1 MRNLE
6 TIFSQLRNT
15 ICETPTLAQ
24 QTIQSILRQFRKPYH
39 RMEHKHWGIY
49 LLCSLAV
56 LHISCDSANKVE
68 EKHIPFEFGEE
79 APRLLIP
86 VTLQDSIP
94 AKLVF
99 ATSYGSPLLDSAFV
113 SQHPSLTPEDIPSQE
128 AEFGSGWNPAS
139 ITKCILY
146 SDPELETL
154 KLKLGE
160 NPMSFGNWT
169 VGNYRKLFGENEVD
183 GITGIPSAD
192 STKVWGFNFENNYI
206 TIQEADS
213 FEMPKE
219 YMQFPMKVVTYPA
232 GGMTI
237 HVNLPLKVQTSDGDT
252 VTIHRDFF
260 VDTGA
265 WEDIILTSEA
275 SELAFFDN
283 KKDAVWIAT
292 PYNGLYTRNHE
303 VKVSLGEYENDSFRV
318 TTYDHKH
325 KTTVSNSYFIGLS
338 FLKHFNVYFDFQRK
352 VMGLKPIPN
361 FERIIDK
368 HARRYHMGFNMEIMN
383 KQQRFIVETIAD
395 NKENNYY
402 TAGLRVGDEIISANG
417 ILWKDITPEQ
427 KETMCQ
433 GDYIRF
439 KIIRDGKNMEISVP
453 VNKNEPIGY

>member
-1 MRNLE
+1 MG
-6 TIFSQLRNT
+6 
-15 ICETPTLAQ
+15 A
-24 QTIQSILRQFRKPYH
+24 
-39 RMEHKHWGIY
+39 Y
-49 LLCSLAV
+49 LLIFLLAV
-56 LHISCDSANKVE
+56 SQSSCDTADKVNG
-68 EKHIPFEFGEE
+68 KYVTFEFSDEF
-79 APRLLIP
+79 PRLLIP

-94 AKLVF
+94 AKLVLDTGIGGTPF
-99 ATSYGSPLLDSAFV
+99 LDSALV
-113 SQHPSLTPEDIPSQE
+113 SQHPSLTPEDMPSRE
-128 AEFGSGWNPAS
+128 DVSSSAWNPTYT
-139 ITKCILY
+139 TKSTSY
-146 SDPELETL
+146 YAPL

-160 NPMSFGNWT
+160 SPMDFGNWG
-169 VGNYRKLFGENEVD
+169 VGNYRKLVNENDAD
-183 GITGIPSAD
+183 GVTGIPSAD
-192 STKVWGFNFENNYI
+192 STKVWGLNFENNYI
-206 TIQEADS
+206 TIEDADS
-213 FEMPKE
+213 FEMPKG
-219 YMQFPMKVVTYPA
+219 YMQFPMNVVTYPA
-232 GGMTI
+232 VAMTI
-237 HVNLPLKVQTSDGDT
+237 YVNLPLKVQISDGDT
-252 VTIHRDFF
+252 VTIYRDFF

-303 VKVSLGEYENDSFRV
+303 VKVSLGEYEDDSFRV

-325 KTTVSNSYFIGLS
+325 KTTVSSRYLIGLN

-368 HARRYHMGFNMEIMN
+368 HARRYHMGFNMEIIT

-417 ILWKDITPEQ
+417 ILLKDLTPEQ
-427 KETMCQ
+427 KETLYQ

-439 KIIRDGKNMEISVP
+439 KIIRDGKNMEIPVP
-453 VNKNEPIGY
+453 INKNEPIGY

>member
-1 MRNLE
+1 MYSHNINK
-6 TIFSQLRNT
+6 TMSV
-15 ICETPTLAQ
+15 
-24 QTIQSILRQFRKPYH
+24 
-39 RMEHKHWGIY
+39 Y
-49 LLCSLAV
+49 LLILLLA
-56 LHISCDSANKVE
+56 ISQSSCDAGNKIN
-68 EKHIPFEFGEE
+68 EKHIPFEFSDEI
-79 APRLLIP
+79 PNLLIP

-99 ATSYGSPLLDSAFV
+99 DTGWGIPTLDSTLV
-113 SQHPSLTPEDIPSQE
+113 YQYPSLTPKDMPSRE
-128 AEFGSGWNPAS
+128 YGIGSAWNPAS
-139 ITKCILY
+139 VRKATLY
-146 SDPELETL
+146 FDPNFEFL
-154 KLKLGE
+154 KLKLGDL
-160 NPMSFGNWT
+160 PMKFDYWRIGNFRQLLG
-169 VGNYRKLFGENEVD
+169 VNDAD

-192 STKVWGFNFENNYI
+192 STKVWGLNFEDNYI
-206 TIQEADS
+206 TIEDADS
-213 FEMPKE
+213 FEMTKG

-232 GGMTI
+232 VGMTI
-237 HVNLPLKVQTSDGDT
+237 YVNLPLKVQTSDGDT

-303 VKVSLGEYENDSFRV
+303 VKVSLGEYEDDSFRV

-325 KTTVSNSYFIGLS
+325 KTTVSSRYLIGLN

-368 HARRYHMGFNMEIMN
+368 HARRYKVGFNMEIIN
-383 KQQRFIVETIAD
+383 KQQRFIIETIAD
-395 NKENNYY
+395 NKENTYY
-402 TAGLRVGDEIISANG
+402 TAGLRIGDEIISANG
-417 ILWKDITPEQ
+417 ILWKDLTPEQ
-427 KETMCQ
+427 KETLYQ

>member
-1 MRNLE
+1 MR
-6 TIFSQLRNT
+6 SKRNDISRT
-15 ICETPTLAQ
+15 RLKKSEMCKLLGGGT
-24 QTIQSILRQFRKPYH
+24 
-39 RMEHKHWGIY
+39 Y
-49 LLCSLAV
+49 LLILLLMLS
-56 LHISCDSANKVE
+56 HISCNASNKE
-68 EKHIPFEFGEE
+68 NEKHIPFEFSDEI
-79 APRLLIP
+79 PNLLIP
-86 VTLQDSIP
+86 VTLQNSIP

-99 ATSYGSPLLDSAFV
+99 DTGWGIPTLDSTWV
-113 SQHPSLTPEDIPSQE
+113 SQYPSLTPKDIPSRE
-128 AEFGSGWNPAS
+128 YGIGSAWNPAS
-139 ITKCILY
+139 FRKATLY
-146 SDPELETL
+146 FDPNFEFL

-160 NPMSFGNWT
+160 NSMKFDYWRIGNFRQLLG
-169 VGNYRKLFGENEVD
+169 VNDAD

-192 STKVWGFNFENNYI
+192 STKVWGFNFEDNYI

-213 FEMPKE
+213 FEMPKG

-232 GGMTI
+232 VGMTI

-265 WEDIILTSEA
+265 WDDIILTSEA
-275 SELAFFDN
+275 PELAFFDN

-303 VKVSLGEYENDSFRV
+303 IKVSLGEYEDDSFRV
-318 TTYDHKH
+318 TTYDHKSN
-325 KTTVSNSYFIGLS
+325 VSGRYLIGLN

-352 VMGLKPIPN
+352 VLGLKPIPN

-368 HARRYHMGFNMEIMN
+368 HARRYHMGFNIEIIT

-395 NKENNYY
+395 NKENTYY

-417 ILWKDITPEQ
+417 ILLKDLTPQQ
-427 KETMCQ
+427 KETLYQ
-433 GDYIRF
+433 GNSILF

-453 VNKNEPIGY
+453 INKNETVGY

>member
-1 MRNLE
+1 MRSKKNDISRTRLKKSE
-6 TIFSQLRNT
+6 MCKLLGGGT
-15 ICETPTLAQ
+15 
-24 QTIQSILRQFRKPYH
+24 
-39 RMEHKHWGIY
+39 Y
-49 LLCSLAV
+49 LLILLLMLS
-56 LHISCDSANKVE
+56 HISCNASNKE
-68 EKHIPFEFGEE
+68 NEKHIPFEFSDEI
-79 APRLLIP
+79 PNLLIP
-86 VTLQDSIP
+86 VTLQNSIP

-99 ATSYGSPLLDSAFV
+99 DTGWGIPTLDSTWV
-113 SQHPSLTPEDIPSQE
+113 SQYPSLTPKDIPSRE
-128 AEFGSGWNPAS
+128 DRIGSAWNPAS
-139 ITKCILY
+139 FRKATLY
-146 SDPELETL
+146 FDPHFEFL

-160 NPMSFGNWT
+160 NPMKFDYWRIGNFRQLLG
-169 VGNYRKLFGENEVD
+169 VNDAD

-192 STKVWGFNFENNYI
+192 STKVWGFNFEDNYI

-213 FEMPKE
+213 FEMPKG
-219 YMQFPMKVVTYPA
+219 YMQFPMKVVTYP
-232 GGMTI
+232 GVGMTI

-265 WEDIILTSEA
+265 WDDIILTSEA
-275 SELAFFDN
+275 PELAFFDN

-303 VKVSLGEYENDSFRV
+303 IKVSLGEYEDDSFRV
-318 TTYDHKH
+318 TTYDHKSN
-325 KTTVSNSYFIGLS
+325 VSGRYLIGLN

-368 HARRYHMGFNMEIMN
+368 HARRYHMGFNMEIIN

-417 ILWKDITPEQ
+417 ILWKDLTPEQ
-427 KETMCQ
+427 KETVYQ
-433 GDYIRF
+433 GDSILFR
-439 KIIRDGKNMEISVP
+439 IIRDGKNMEISVP

>member
-1 MRNLE
+1 MRTLE
-6 TIFSQLRNT
+6 TIFSQFRNT
-15 ICETPTLAQ
+15 MCERSALAQ
-24 QTIQSILRQFRKPYH
+24 QTILSVWRQFRKPYH
-39 RMEHKHWGIY
+39 RLEHKHWGIY

-68 EKHIPFEFGEE
+68 EKHIPFEFGDE
-79 APRLLIP
+79 APKLLIP

-99 ATSYGSPLLDSAFV
+99 DTGWGIPTLDSTLV
-113 SQHPSLTPEDIPSQE
+113 YQYPSLTPKDMPSRE
-128 AEFGSGWNPAS
+128 YGIGSAWNPAS
-139 ITKCILY
+139 VGKATLY
-146 SDPELETL
+146 FIPEFEFF

-160 NPMSFGNWT
+160 NPMHFGYWT
-169 VGNYRKLFGENEVD
+169 IGNYRKLWGVNDAD
-183 GITGIPSAD
+183 GVTGIPSAD
-192 STKVWGFNFENNYI
+192 STKVWGLNFENNYI

-213 FEMPKE
+213 FEMPKG
-219 YMQFPMKVVTYPA
+219 YMVFPMKVVTYPA
-232 GGMTI
+232 VGMTI
-237 HVNLPLKVQTSDGDT
+237 YVNLPLKVQTSDGDT
-252 VTIHRDFF
+252 VTIYRDFF

-303 VKVSLGEYENDSFRV
+303 VKVSLGEYEDDSFRV
-318 TTYDHKH
+318 TTHDHKSN
-325 KTTVSNSYFIGLS
+325 VSSRYLIGLN

-368 HARRYHMGFNMEIMN
+368 HARRYHMGFNIEIIN
-383 KQQRFIVETIAD
+383 KQQRFIVETIVD

-417 ILWKDITPEQ
+417 ILWKDLTPEQ
-427 KETMCQ
+427 KETLYQ
-433 GDYIRF
+433 GDFIRF
-439 KIIRDGKNMEISVP
+439 KIIRDGKNMEIPVP
-453 VNKNEPIGY
+453 INKNEPIGY

>member
-1 MRNLE
+1 MCIQYIKK
-6 TIFSQLRNT
+6 TIGVYL
-15 ICETPTLAQ
+15 P
-24 QTIQSILRQFRKPYH
+24 IL
-39 RMEHKHWGIY
+39 
-49 LLCSLAV
+49 LLAV
-56 LHISCDSANKVE
+56 SQSSCVNDNRIN
-68 EKHIPFEFGEE
+68 EKYVTFEFGEE
-79 APRLLIP
+79 APKLLIP

-94 AKLVF
+94 ARFVF
-99 ATSYGSPLLDSAFV
+99 DTGIGGTPFLDSALV
-113 SQHPSLTPEDIPSQE
+113 SQYPSLVPEDIPSQE
-128 AEFGSGWNPAS
+128 SVSCSAWNPTYT
-139 ITKCILY
+139 TKSTSY
-146 SDPELETL
+146 YAPL

-160 NPMSFGNWT
+160 SSMDFGNWG
-169 VGNYRKLFGENEVD
+169 VGSYRKLFNENEVD
-183 GITGIPSAD
+183 GMTGIPSAD
-192 STKVWGFNFENNYI
+192 STKVWGLNFEDNYI

-232 GGMTI
+232 EGMTF

-265 WEDIILTSEA
+265 WNDIILMSEA

-292 PYNGLYTRNHE
+292 PYNALYTRNHE
-303 VKVSLGEYENDSFRV
+303 VKVSLGEYEDDSFCV

-325 KTTVSNSYFIGLS
+325 KTTVSSSYLIGLN

-368 HARRYHMGFNMEIMN
+368 HARRYHVGFNIEIMT

-427 KETMCQ
+427 RETLYQ
-433 GDYIRF
+433 GDSIRF
-439 KIIRDGKNMEISVP
+439 NIIRNGRNMEIPVP
-453 VNKNEPIGY
+453 VNKNEPVGY

>member
-1 MRNLE
+1 MR
-6 TIFSQLRNT
+6 SKRNDISRT
-15 ICETPTLAQ
+15 RLKKSEMCKLLGGGT
-24 QTIQSILRQFRKPYH
+24 
-39 RMEHKHWGIY
+39 Y
-49 LLCSLAV
+49 LLILLLMLS
-56 LHISCDSANKVE
+56 HISCNASNKE
-68 EKHIPFEFGEE
+68 NEKHIPFEFSDEI
-79 APRLLIP
+79 PNLLIP
-86 VTLQDSIP
+86 VTLQNSIP

-99 ATSYGSPLLDSAFV
+99 DTGWGIPTLDSTWV
-113 SQHPSLTPEDIPSQE
+113 SQYPSLTPKDIPSRE
-128 AEFGSGWNPAS
+128 YELGVAWNPAS
-139 ITKCILY
+139 VRKATLY
-146 SDPELETL
+146 FDPHFEFL

-160 NPMSFGNWT
+160 NSMKFDYWRIGNFRQLLG
-169 VGNYRKLFGENEVD
+169 VNDAD

-192 STKVWGFNFENNYI
+192 STKVWGFNFEDNYI

-213 FEMPKE
+213 FEMPKG

-232 GGMTI
+232 VGMTI

-265 WEDIILTSEA
+265 WDDIILTSEA
-275 SELAFFDN
+275 PELAFFDN

-303 VKVSLGEYENDSFRV
+303 IKVSLGEYEDDSFRV
-318 TTYDHKH
+318 TTYDHKSN
-325 KTTVSNSYFIGLS
+325 VSGRYLIGLN

-352 VMGLKPIPN
+352 VLGLKPIPN

-368 HARRYHMGFNMEIMN
+368 HARRYHMGFNIEIIT

-395 NKENNYY
+395 NKENTYY

-417 ILWKDITPEQ
+417 ILLKDLTPQQ
-427 KETMCQ
+427 KETLYQ
-433 GDYIRF
+433 GNSILF

-453 VNKNEPIGY
+453 INKNETVGY

>member
-6 TIFSQLRNT
+6 TIFSQFRNT
-15 ICETPTLAQ
+15 MCERSALAQ
-24 QTIQSILRQFRKPYH
+24 QTILSVCKQFRKPYH
-39 RMEHKHWGIY
+39 RLEHKHWGIY

-68 EKHIPFEFGEE
+68 EKHIPFEFSDEF
-79 APRLLIP
+79 PRLLIP

-94 AKLVF
+94 AKLVLDTGIGGTPF
-99 ATSYGSPLLDSAFV
+99 LDSALV
-113 SQHPSLTPEDIPSQE
+113 SQHPSLTPGDMPSREDVSSS
-128 AEFGSGWNPAS
+128 AWNPTYT
-139 ITKCILY
+139 TKSTSY
-146 SDPELETL
+146 YAPL

-160 NPMSFGNWT
+160 SPMDFGNWG
-169 VGNYRKLFGENEVD
+169 VGNYRKLVNENDAD
-183 GITGIPSAD
+183 GVTGIPSAD
-192 STKVWGFNFENNYI
+192 STKIWGLNFENNYI
-206 TIQEADS
+206 TIQDADS
-213 FEMPKE
+213 FEMPKG
-219 YMQFPMKVVTYPA
+219 YMQFPMKVVTHPEE
-232 GGMTI
+232 GMTF

-252 VTIHRDFF
+252 VTIYRDFF

-265 WEDIILTSEA
+265 WNDIILMSEV

-303 VKVSLGEYENDSFRV
+303 VKVSLGEYEDDSFRV

-325 KTTVSNSYFIGLS
+325 KTTVPSRYLIGLN

-368 HARRYHMGFNMEIMN
+368 HARRYKVGFNMEIIN
-383 KQQRFIVETIAD
+383 KQQRFIIETIAD

-417 ILWKDITPEQ
+417 ILWKDLTPEQ
-427 KETMCQ
+427 KETLYQ
-433 GDYIRF
+433 GDSILF

-453 VNKNEPIGY
+453 INKNEPIGY

>member
-1 MRNLE
+1 M
-6 TIFSQLRNT
+6 
-15 ICETPTLAQ
+15 C
-24 QTIQSILRQFRKPYH
+24 IQYIKKRIGVYLPIL
-39 RMEHKHWGIY
+39 
-49 LLCSLAV
+49 LLAV
-56 LHISCDSANKVE
+56 SQSSCVNDNRIN
-68 EKHIPFEFGEE
+68 EKYVTFEFGEE
-79 APRLLIP
+79 APKLLIP
-86 VTLQDSIP
+86 VILQDSIP
-94 AKLVF
+94 AKFVF
-99 ATSYGSPLLDSAFV
+99 DTGIGGTPFLDSALV
-113 SQHPSLTPEDIPSQE
+113 SQYPSLVPEDIPSQE
-128 AEFGSGWNPAS
+128 SVSCSAWNPTYT
-139 ITKCILY
+139 TKSTSY
-146 SDPELETL
+146 YAPL

-160 NPMSFGNWT
+160 SSMDFGNWG
-169 VGNYRKLFGENEVD
+169 VGSYRKLFNENEVD
-183 GITGIPSAD
+183 GMTGIPSAD
-192 STKVWGFNFENNYI
+192 STKVWGLNFEDNYI

-232 GGMTI
+232 EGMTF

-265 WEDIILTSEA
+265 WNDIILMSEA
-275 SELAFFDN
+275 SELAFFDS

-292 PYNGLYTRNHE
+292 PYNALYTRNHE
-303 VKVSLGEYENDSFRV
+303 VKVSLGEYEDDSFRV

-325 KTTVSNSYFIGLS
+325 KTTVSSSYLIGLN

-368 HARRYHMGFNMEIMN
+368 HAKRYHVGLNIEIMT

-427 KETMCQ
+427 RETLYQ
-433 GDYIRF
+433 GDSIRF
-439 KIIRDGKNMEISVP
+439 NIIRNGRNMEIPVP
-453 VNKNEPIGY
+453 VNKNEPVGY

>member
-1 MRNLE
+1 MRLKKNDISRTRLKKSE
-6 TIFSQLRNT
+6 MCKLLGGGT
-15 ICETPTLAQ
+15 
-24 QTIQSILRQFRKPYH
+24 
-39 RMEHKHWGIY
+39 Y
-49 LLCSLAV
+49 LLILLLMLS
-56 LHISCDSANKVE
+56 HISCNASNKE
-68 EKHIPFEFGEE
+68 NEKHIPFEFSDEI
-79 APRLLIP
+79 PNLLIS

-99 ATSYGSPLLDSAFV
+99 DTGWGIPTLDSTWV
-113 SQHPSLTPEDIPSQE
+113 SQYPSLTPKDIPSRE
-128 AEFGSGWNPAS
+128 DRIGSAWNPAS
-139 ITKCILY
+139 FRKATLY
-146 SDPELETL
+146 FDPNFEFL

-160 NPMSFGNWT
+160 PPMKFDYWRIGNFRQLLG
-169 VGNYRKLFGENEVD
+169 VNDAD

-192 STKVWGFNFENNYI
+192 STKVWGFNFEDNYI

-213 FEMPKE
+213 FEMPKG

-232 GGMTI
+232 VGMTI

-265 WEDIILTSEA
+265 WDDIILTSEA
-275 SELAFFDN
+275 PELAFFDN

-303 VKVSLGEYENDSFRV
+303 IKVSLGEYEDDSFRV
-318 TTYDHKH
+318 TTYDHKSN
-325 KTTVSNSYFIGLS
+325 VSGRYLIGLN

-352 VMGLKPIPN
+352 VLGLKPIPN

-368 HARRYHMGFNMEIMN
+368 HARRYHMGFNMEIIT

-395 NKENNYY
+395 NKENTYY
-402 TAGLRVGDEIISANG
+402 TAGLRIGDEIISANG
-417 ILWKDITPEQ
+417 ILLKDLTPQQ
-427 KETMCQ
+427 KETLYQ
-433 GDYIRF
+433 GNSILF

-453 VNKNEPIGY
+453 INRNEPIGY

>member
-6 TIFSQLRNT
+6 TIFSQFSNT
-15 ICETPTLAQ
+15 MCERSALAQ
-24 QTIQSILRQFRKPYH
+24 QTILSVCKQFRKPYH
-39 RMEHKHWGIY
+39 RLEHKHWGIY

-68 EKHIPFEFGEE
+68 EKHIPFEFSDEF
-79 APRLLIP
+79 PRLLIP

-94 AKLVF
+94 AKLVLDTGIGGTPF
-99 ATSYGSPLLDSAFV
+99 LDSALV
-113 SQHPSLTPEDIPSQE
+113 SQHPSLTPGDMPSREDVSSS
-128 AEFGSGWNPAS
+128 AWNPTYT
-139 ITKCILY
+139 TKSTSY
-146 SDPELETL
+146 YAPL

-160 NPMSFGNWT
+160 SPMDFGNWG
-169 VGNYRKLFGENEVD
+169 VGNYRKLVNENDAD
-183 GITGIPSAD
+183 GVTGIPSAD
-192 STKVWGFNFENNYI
+192 STKIWGLNFENNYI
-206 TIQEADS
+206 TIEEADS
-213 FEMPKE
+213 FEMPKG
-219 YMQFPMKVVTYPA
+219 YMVFPMKVVTYPA
-232 GGMTI
+232 VGMTI

-252 VTIHRDFF
+252 VTIYRDFF

-265 WEDIILTSEA
+265 WNDIILTSEA

-303 VKVSLGEYENDSFRV
+303 VKVSLGEYEDDSFRV

-325 KTTVSNSYFIGLS
+325 KTTVPSRYLIGLN

-368 HARRYHMGFNMEIMN
+368 HARRYKVGFNMEIIT

-417 ILWKDITPEQ
+417 ILLKDLTPEQ
-427 KETMCQ
+427 KETLYQ
-433 GDYIRF
+433 GDFIRF
-439 KIIRDGKNMEISVP
+439 KIIRDGQNMEISVP
-453 VNKNEPIGY
+453 INKNEPIGY

>member
-1 MRNLE
+1 MRSKNNDISRTRLKKSE
-6 TIFSQLRNT
+6 MCKLLGGGT
-15 ICETPTLAQ
+15 
-24 QTIQSILRQFRKPYH
+24 
-39 RMEHKHWGIY
+39 Y
-49 LLCSLAV
+49 LLILLLMLS
-56 LHISCDSANKVE
+56 HISCNASNKE
-68 EKHIPFEFGEE
+68 NEKHIPFEFSDEI
-79 APRLLIP
+79 PKLLIP

-99 ATSYGSPLLDSAFV
+99 DTGWGIPTLDSTWV
-113 SQHPSLTPEDIPSQE
+113 SQYPSLTPKDIPSRE
-128 AEFGSGWNPAS
+128 YGIGSDWNPAS
-139 ITKCILY
+139 FRKATLY
-146 SDPELETL
+146 FDPHFEFL

-160 NPMSFGNWT
+160 NSMKFDYWRIGNFRQLLG
-169 VGNYRKLFGENEVD
+169 VNDAD

-192 STKVWGFNFENNYI
+192 STKVWGFNFEDNYI

-213 FEMPKE
+213 FEMPKG

-232 GGMTI
+232 VGMTI

-265 WEDIILTSEA
+265 WDDIILTSEA
-275 SELAFFDN
+275 PELAFFDN

-303 VKVSLGEYENDSFRV
+303 IKVSLGEYEDDSFRV
-318 TTYDHKH
+318 TTYDHKSN
-325 KTTVSNSYFIGLS
+325 VSGRYLIGLN

-352 VMGLKPIPN
+352 VLGLKPIPN

-368 HARRYHMGFNMEIMN
+368 HARRYHMGFNIEIIT

-395 NKENNYY
+395 NKENTYY

-417 ILWKDITPEQ
+417 ILLKDLTPQQ
-427 KETMCQ
+427 KETLYQ
-433 GDYIRF
+433 GNSILF

-453 VNKNEPIGY
+453 INKNETVGY

>member
-1 MRNLE
+1 MRTLE
-6 TIFSQLRNT
+6 TIFSQFRNT
-15 ICETPTLAQ
+15 MCERSALAQ
-24 QTIQSILRQFRKPYH
+24 QTILSVCKQFRKPYH
-39 RMEHKHWGIY
+39 RLEHKHWGIY

-68 EKHIPFEFGEE
+68 EKHIPFEFSEE

-94 AKLVF
+94 AKLVLDTGIGGTPF
-99 ATSYGSPLLDSAFV
+99 LDSALV
-113 SQHPSLTPEDIPSQE
+113 SQHPSLAPEDIPSQE
-128 AEFGSGWNPAS
+128 DVSSSAWNPTYT
-139 ITKCILY
+139 TKSTSY
-146 SDPELETL
+146 YAPL

-160 NPMSFGNWT
+160 SPMDFGNWG
-169 VGNYRKLFGENEVD
+169 VGNYRKLVNENDVD

-192 STKVWGFNFENNYI
+192 STKVWGLNFENNYI
-206 TIQEADS
+206 TIEEADS
-213 FEMPKE
+213 FEMPKG
-219 YMQFPMKVVTYPA
+219 YMQFPMEVVTYPEE
-232 GGMTI
+232 GMTF

-252 VTIHRDFF
+252 ITIHRDFF

-265 WEDIILTSEA
+265 WNDIILMSEA

-303 VKVSLGEYENDSFRV
+303 VKVSLGEYEDDSFRV

-325 KTTVSNSYFIGLS
+325 KTTVPSSYLIGLN

-368 HARRYHMGFNMEIMN
+368 HARRYHMGFNIEIIN

-417 ILWKDITPEQ
+417 ILLKDLTPEQ
-427 KETMCQ
+427 KETVYQ
-433 GDYIRF
+433 GDFIRF
-439 KIIRDGKNMEISVP
+439 KIIRDGKNMEIPVP
-453 VNKNEPIGY
+453 INKNEPIGY

>member
-1 MRNLE
+1 M
-6 TIFSQLRNT
+6 
-15 ICETPTLAQ
+15 
-24 QTIQSILRQFRKPYH
+24 
-39 RMEHKHWGIY
+39 
-49 LLCSLAV
+49 
-56 LHISCDSANKVE
+56 D
-68 EKHIPFEFGEE
+68 
-79 APRLLIP
+79 
-86 VTLQDSIP
+86 
-94 AKLVF
+94 
-99 ATSYGSPLLDSAFV
+99 
-113 SQHPSLTPEDIPSQE
+113 
-128 AEFGSGWNPAS
+128 
-139 ITKCILY
+139 
-146 SDPELETL
+146 
-154 KLKLGE
+154 
-160 NPMSFGNWT
+160 FGNWG
-169 VGNYRKLFGENEVD
+169 VGNYRKLFNENEVD
-183 GITGIPSAD
+183 GMTGIPSAD
-192 STKVWGFNFENNYI
+192 STKVWGLNFEDNYI

-232 GGMTI
+232 EGMTF

-265 WEDIILTSEA
+265 WNDIILMSEA
-275 SELAFFDN
+275 SELAFFDS

-292 PYNGLYTRNHE
+292 PYNALYTKNHE
-303 VKVSLGEYENDSFRV
+303 VKVSLGEYEDDSFRV

-325 KTTVSNSYFIGLS
+325 KTTVSSSYLIGLN

-368 HARRYHMGFNMEIMN
+368 HARRYHVGFNIEIMT

-427 KETMCQ
+427 RETLYQ
-433 GDYIRF
+433 GDSIRF
-439 KIIRDGKNMEISVP
+439 NIIRNGRNMEIPVP
-453 VNKNEPIGY
+453 VNKNEPVGY

>member
-1 MRNLE
+1 M
-6 TIFSQLRNT
+6 
-15 ICETPTLAQ
+15 CETSALAQ
-24 QTIQSILRQFRKPYH
+24 QTILSVCKQFRKPYH
-39 RMEHKHWGIY
+39 RLEHKHWGIY

-68 EKHIPFEFGEE
+68 EKHIPIEFGDE
-79 APRLLIP
+79 APKLLIP

-99 ATSYGSPLLDSAFV
+99 DTGWGIPTLDSTLV
-113 SQHPSLTPEDIPSQE
+113 YQYPSLTPKDIPSRE
-128 AEFGSGWNPAS
+128 YGIGSAWNPAS
-139 ITKCILY
+139 VRKAALY
-146 SDPELETL
+146 FIPEFEFF

-160 NPMSFGNWT
+160 SPMHFGYWT
-169 VGNYRKLFGENEVD
+169 IGNYRKLSNVNDAD

-192 STKVWGFNFENNYI
+192 STKVWGLNFENNYI
-206 TIQEADS
+206 TIEEADS
-213 FEMPKE
+213 FEMPKG
-219 YMQFPMKVVTYPA
+219 YMVFPMNVVTYPA
-232 GGMTI
+232 VGMTI

-265 WEDIILTSEA
+265 WNDIILTSEA

-303 VKVSLGEYENDSFRV
+303 VKVSLGEYEDDSFRV
-318 TTYDHKH
+318 TTHDHKSN
-325 KTTVSNSYFIGLS
+325 VSSRYLIGLN

-368 HARRYHMGFNMEIMN
+368 HARRYKVGFNMEIIN
-383 KQQRFIVETIAD
+383 KQQRFIIETIAD

-417 ILWKDITPEQ
+417 ILWKDLTPEQ
-427 KETMCQ
+427 KETLYQ
-433 GDYIRF
+433 GDFIRF
-439 KIIRDGKNMEISVP
+439 KTIRDGQNMEISVP

>member
-1 MRNLE
+1 MYSHNINK
-6 TIFSQLRNT
+6 TMSV
-15 ICETPTLAQ
+15 
-24 QTIQSILRQFRKPYH
+24 
-39 RMEHKHWGIY
+39 Y
-49 LLCSLAV
+49 LLILLLA
-56 LHISCDSANKVE
+56 ISQSSCDAGNKIN
-68 EKHIPFEFGEE
+68 EKHIPFEFSDE
-79 APRLLIP
+79 APKLLIP

-99 ATSYGSPLLDSAFV
+99 DTGCGIPTLDSTLV
-113 SQHPSLTPEDIPSQE
+113 YQYPSLTPKDMPSRE
-128 AEFGSGWNPAS
+128 YGIGSAWNPAS
-139 ITKCILY
+139 VRKATLY
-146 SDPELETL
+146 FIPEFEFF

-160 NPMSFGNWT
+160 NPMHFGYWT
-169 VGNYRKLFGENEVD
+169 IGNYRKLWGVNDAD

-192 STKVWGFNFENNYI
+192 STKVWGLNFEDNYI
-206 TIQEADS
+206 SIQNADS
-213 FEMPKE
+213 FEMPKGH
-219 YMQFPMKVVTYPA
+219 MQFPMKVVTYPA
-232 GGMTI
+232 VAMTI
-237 HVNLPLKVQTSDGDT
+237 YVNLPLKVQTSDGDT

-265 WEDIILTSEA
+265 WNDIILTSEA

-303 VKVSLGEYENDSFRV
+303 VKVSLGEYEDDSFRV

-325 KTTVSNSYFIGLS
+325 KTTVSSRYLIGLN

-368 HARRYHMGFNMEIMN
+368 HARRYKVGFNMEIIT
-383 KQQRFIVETIAD
+383 KQQRFIIETIVD

-427 KETMCQ
+427 KETLYQ
-433 GDYIRF
+433 GDLIRF
-439 KIIRDGKNMEISVP
+439 KIIRDGKNMEIPVP
-453 VNKNEPIGY
+453 INKNESIGY

>member
-1 MRNLE
+1 MCIQYIKK
-6 TIFSQLRNT
+6 TIGVYL
-15 ICETPTLAQ
+15 P
-24 QTIQSILRQFRKPYH
+24 IL
-39 RMEHKHWGIY
+39 
-49 LLCSLAV
+49 LLAV
-56 LHISCDSANKVE
+56 SQSSCVNDNRIN
-68 EKHIPFEFGEE
+68 EKYVTFEFGEE
-79 APRLLIP
+79 APKLLIP

-94 AKLVF
+94 AKFVF
-99 ATSYGSPLLDSAFV
+99 DTGIGGTPFLDSALV
-113 SQHPSLTPEDIPSQE
+113 SQYPSLVPEDIPSQE
-128 AEFGSGWNPAS
+128 SVSSSAWNPTYT
-139 ITKCILY
+139 TKSTSY
-146 SDPELETL
+146 YAPL

-160 NPMSFGNWT
+160 SPMDFGNWG
-169 VGNYRKLFGENEVD
+169 VGNYRKLFNENDVD
-183 GITGIPSAD
+183 GMTGIPCAD
-192 STKVWGFNFENNYI
+192 STKVWGLNFEDNYI

-232 GGMTI
+232 EGMTF

-265 WEDIILTSEA
+265 WNDIILMSEA
-275 SELAFFDN
+275 SELAFFDS

-292 PYNGLYTRNHE
+292 PYNALYTRNHE
-303 VKVSLGEYENDSFRV
+303 VKVSLGEYEDDSFRV

-325 KTTVSNSYFIGLS
+325 KTTVSSSYLIGLN

-368 HARRYHMGFNMEIMN
+368 HAKRYHVGFNIEIMT

-395 NKENNYY
+395 NKENTYY

-427 KETMCQ
+427 RETLYQ
-433 GDYIRF
+433 GDSIRF
-439 KIIRDGKNMEISVP
+439 NIIRNGRNMEIPVP

>member
-1 MRNLE
+1 MYSHNINK
-6 TIFSQLRNT
+6 TMSV
-15 ICETPTLAQ
+15 
-24 QTIQSILRQFRKPYH
+24 
-39 RMEHKHWGIY
+39 Y
-49 LLCSLAV
+49 LLILLLA
-56 LHISCDSANKVE
+56 ISQSSCDAGNKIN
-68 EKHIPFEFGEE
+68 EKHIPFEFSDE
-79 APRLLIP
+79 APKLLIP

-99 ATSYGSPLLDSAFV
+99 DTGCGIPTLDSTLV
-113 SQHPSLTPEDIPSQE
+113 YQYPSLTPKDMPSRE
-128 AEFGSGWNPAS
+128 YGIGSAWNPAS
-139 ITKCILY
+139 VRKATLY
-146 SDPELETL
+146 FIPEFEFF

-160 NPMSFGNWT
+160 NPMHFGYWT
-169 VGNYRKLFGENEVD
+169 IGNYRKLWGVNDAD

-192 STKVWGFNFENNYI
+192 STKVWGLNFENNYI

-213 FEMPKE
+213 FEMPKG
-219 YMQFPMKVVTYPA
+219 YMQFSMKVITYPA
-232 GGMTI
+232 EGMTF

-265 WEDIILTSEA
+265 WNDIILMSEA

-303 VKVSLGEYENDSFRV
+303 VKVSLGEYEDDSFRV

-325 KTTVSNSYFIGLS
+325 KTTVSSRYLIGLN

-368 HARRYHMGFNMEIMN
+368 HARRYHMGFNMEIIT

-417 ILWKDITPEQ
+417 ILWKDLTPEQ
-427 KETMCQ
+427 KETLYQ
-433 GDYIRF
+433 GDFIRF
-439 KIIRDGKNMEISVP
+439 KIIRDGKNMEIPVP
-453 VNKNEPIGY
+453 INKNEPIGY

>member
-1 MRNLE
+1 MRSKKNDISRTRLKKSE
-6 TIFSQLRNT
+6 MCKLLGGGT
-15 ICETPTLAQ
+15 
-24 QTIQSILRQFRKPYH
+24 
-39 RMEHKHWGIY
+39 Y
-49 LLCSLAV
+49 LLILLLMLS
-56 LHISCDSANKVE
+56 HISCNASNKE
-68 EKHIPFEFGEE
+68 NEKHIPFEFSDEI
-79 APRLLIP
+79 PNLLIP
-86 VTLQDSIP
+86 VTLQNSIP

-99 ATSYGSPLLDSAFV
+99 DTGWGIPTLDSTWV
-113 SQHPSLTPEDIPSQE
+113 SQYPSLTPKDIPSRE
-128 AEFGSGWNPAS
+128 DRIGSAWNPAS
-139 ITKCILY
+139 FRKATLY
-146 SDPELETL
+146 FDPHFEFL

-160 NPMSFGNWT
+160 NSMKFDYWRIGNFRQLLG
-169 VGNYRKLFGENEVD
+169 VNDAD

-192 STKVWGFNFENNYI
+192 STKVWGFNFEDNYI

-213 FEMPKE
+213 FEMPKG
-219 YMQFPMKVVTYPA
+219 YMQFPMKVVTYP
-232 GGMTI
+232 GVGMTI

-265 WEDIILTSEA
+265 WDDIILTSEA
-275 SELAFFDN
+275 PELAFFDN

-303 VKVSLGEYENDSFRV
+303 IKVSLGEYEDDSFRV
-318 TTYDHKH
+318 TTHDHKSN
-325 KTTVSNSYFIGLS
+325 VSGRYLIGLN

-368 HARRYHMGFNMEIMN
+368 HARRYHMGFNIEIIN

-417 ILWKDITPEQ
+417 ILLKDLTPEQ
-427 KETMCQ
+427 KETVYQ
-433 GDYIRF
+433 GDSILFR
-439 KIIRDGKNMEISVP
+439 IIRDGKNMEISVP

>member
-1 MRNLE
+1 MRTLE

-169 VGNYRKLFGENEVD
+169 VGNYRKLFGENEAD
-183 GITGIPSAD
+183 GVTGIPSAD
-192 STKVWGFNFENNYI
+192 STKVWGLNFENNYI

-213 FEMPKE
+213 FEMPKG

-232 GGMTI
+232 VAMTI
-237 HVNLPLKVQTSDGDT
+237 YVNLPLKVQTSDGDT

-265 WEDIILTSEA
+265 WNDIILMSEA

-325 KTTVSNSYFIGLS
+325 KTTVSSRYLIGLN

-368 HARRYHMGFNMEIMN
+368 HARRYKVGFNMEFIN
-383 KQQRFIVETIAD
+383 KQQRFIVEAIAD

-453 VNKNEPIGY
+453 INKNEPIGY

>member
-1 MRNLE
+1 M
-6 TIFSQLRNT
+6 
-15 ICETPTLAQ
+15 
-24 QTIQSILRQFRKPYH
+24 
-39 RMEHKHWGIY
+39 
-49 LLCSLAV
+49 
-56 LHISCDSANKVE
+56 
-68 EKHIPFEFGEE
+68 
-79 APRLLIP
+79 
-86 VTLQDSIP
+86 
-94 AKLVF
+94 
-99 ATSYGSPLLDSAFV
+99 V
-113 SQHPSLTPEDIPSQE
+113 SQHPSLAPKDIPSQE
-128 AEFGSGWNPAS
+128 AKFGSGWNPAS

-160 NPMSFGNWT
+160 SPMDFGNWG
-169 VGNYRKLFGENEVD
+169 VGNYRKLVNENDAD

-192 STKVWGFNFENNYI
+192 STKVWGLNFENNYI

-213 FEMPKE
+213 FEMPKG
-219 YMQFPMKVVTYPA
+219 YMQFPMEVITYPEE
-232 GGMTI
+232 GMTF

-252 VTIHRDFF
+252 VTIHREFF
-260 VDTGA
+260 VDTGS
-265 WEDIILTSEA
+265 WKDIILTSEA

-303 VKVSLGEYENDSFRV
+303 VKVSMGEYEDDSFRV
-318 TTYDHKH
+318 TTHDHKSN
-325 KTTVSNSYFIGLS
+325 VSSRYFIGLS

-368 HARRYHMGFNMEIMN
+368 HARRYHMGFNMEIIT
-383 KQQRFIVETIAD
+383 KQQRFIIETIVD

-417 ILWKDITPEQ
+417 ILLKDLTPEQ
-427 KETMCQ
+427 KETLYQ
-433 GDYIRF
+433 GDSVLF
-439 KIIRDGKNMEISVP
+439 KIIRNGKNMEISVP

>member
-1 MRNLE
+1 MYSHNINK
-6 TIFSQLRNT
+6 TMSV
-15 ICETPTLAQ
+15 
-24 QTIQSILRQFRKPYH
+24 
-39 RMEHKHWGIY
+39 Y
-49 LLCSLAV
+49 LLILLLA
-56 LHISCDSANKVE
+56 ISQSSCDAGNKIN
-68 EKHIPFEFGEE
+68 EKHIPFEFSEE

-94 AKLVF
+94 AKLF
-99 ATSYGSPLLDSAFV
+99 FDTGWGIPALDSTLV
-113 SQHPSLTPEDIPSQE
+113 YQYPSLVPKDIPSRE
-128 AEFGSGWNPAS
+128 YEFGVAWNPTYT
-139 ITKCILY
+139 TKRTLY

-160 NPMSFGNWT
+160 NPMHFGYWG
-169 VGNYRKLFGENEVD
+169 VCNYRKLFNENEAD
-183 GITGIPSAD
+183 GVTGIPSAD
-192 STKVWGFNFENNYI
+192 STKVWGLNFENNYI

-213 FEMPKE
+213 FKMPKG
-219 YMQFPMKVVTYPA
+219 YMQFPMKVVTHPA
-232 GGMTI
+232 VAMTI
-237 HVNLPLKVQTSDGDT
+237 YVNLPLKVQTSDGDT

-265 WEDIILTSEA
+265 WNDIILMSEA

-303 VKVSLGEYENDSFRV
+303 VKVSLGEYEDDSFRV

-325 KTTVSNSYFIGLS
+325 KTTVSSRYLIGLN

-368 HARRYHMGFNMEIMN
+368 HARRYHMGFNMEIIT

-417 ILWKDITPEQ
+417 ILWKDLTPEQ
-427 KETMCQ
+427 KETLYQ
-433 GDYIRF
+433 GDSILF

-453 VNKNEPIGY
+453 INKNEPIGY